1 MGKILRTAAAVSSF
15 ALLAACGQ
23 QPPGYTNL
31 FGHVAEGFP
40 AEGVMKQAR
49 ATSPSGDAYHQ
60 ALYSELMEHAEYE
73 YGSMQDYR
81 DAMWHARNA
90 MTAAGGG
97 DVQPAEVG
105 SRRLPADKV
114 DELTSARS
122 RLVAAMGAGAAQDK
136 PEAAATAVAK
146 FNCWIEQQEE
156 NFQPADIAYCRDA
169 FYAALDQIEVK
180 KMATP
185 EVITLQSDV
194 FFDFDKASIKPAFF
208 PELNKIANMLVE
220 NTNLRLFVAGH
231 TDTAGPKSYNQGLSE
246 RRANAVADY
255 LGEKGV
261 SRDRMTVQG
270 FGETQLAVPTGDGV
284 PNAQNRR
291 VELRQ
296 R

>member
-1 MGKILRTAAAVSSF
+1 MGKILRTAAVVSSF

-40 AEGVMKQAR
+40 AESVMNDAR
-49 ATSPSGDAYHQ
+49 ATQPSGSAYHQ

-73 YGSMQDYR
+73 YGQMQDYR

-90 MTAAGGG
+90 MTAAGGS
-97 DVQPAEVG
+97 DVEPAQIG

-114 DELTSARS
+114 DELTSARN
-122 RLVAAMGAGAAQDK
+122 RLVAALAAGAPQAK
-136 PEAAATAVAK
+136 PEPAARAVAK

-156 NFQPADIAYCRDA
+156 NFQPKDIAYCRDA
-169 FYAALDQIEVK
+169 FFAALEEIEVK
-180 KMATP
+180 KVAAP

-194 FFDFDKASIKPAFF
+194 FFDFDKATIKPAFF
-208 PELNKIANMLVE
+208 PELDKVAKMLVE
-220 NTNLRLFVAGH
+220 NTNMRLFIAGH

-246 RRANAVADY
+246 RRGNAVADY
-255 LGEKGV
+255 LGRKGV
-261 SRDRMTVQG
+261 SADRLTVQG
-270 FGETQLAVPTGDGV
+270 FGETQLAVPTPDNT

-291 VELRQ
+291 VEIRQ